1 MQLKR
6 FGPCLGSAPTKGEH
20 RRKVWLMHAKQTVQ
34 LAALT
39 YFLLLPS
46 PRIEGIDVLVA
57 QPLQHHSGRVLRS
70 DIASLS
76 TPKLELIPN
85 QTRHTLIAIG
95 MQDNKSD
102 GALSSR

>member
-1 MQLKR
+1 
-6 FGPCLGSAPTKGEH
+6 
-20 RRKVWLMHAKQTVQ
+20 MHAKQTVQ